1 MLPHI
6 HPAERVSADL
16 RGLGLPEGALVMTHA
31 SLRAVGQVEGGADG
45 LIDAIRE
52 VIGPRGTML
61 MVLGALD
68 AHAWVNERP
77 EPERAALLAEAE
89 PFDAGATPAAPDVG
103 VLAEVFRRRPET
115 VVSDHPEGRLAA
127 AGPLARELLDDPPWD
142 DYFGPGSALERL
154 VDAGGLILRLGA
166 DLDTVTALHY
176 AEYLC
181 SVDVK
186 RRVRRHRLVSTPQ
199 GPAIRSV
206 ASLDDEHGIVDYP
219 GRDYFED
226 LLLDYLARG
235 RTRRGRVG
243 EAVAELL
250 DAADLVRYGVDWM
263 DEHLGPRAW
272 SVDRRLLM
280 PRLDADLLAAR
291 KRRAGP
297 EIDAIRSLK
306 SALANAEAVPVEDGP
321 YRVVE
326 GSADVPRRVLT
337 DADVDAVIAAEIDE
351 RWRAIDEYA
360 RRGQPTEALRLQL
373 EALQR
378 YQRRG

>member
-1 MLPHI
+1 
-6 HPAERVSADL
+6 
-16 RGLGLPEGALVMTHA
+16 
-31 SLRAVGQVEGGADG
+31 
-45 LIDAIRE
+45 
-52 VIGPRGTML
+52 ML

-89 PFDAGATPAAPDVG
+89 PFDARATPADPGVG

-115 VVSDHPEGRLAA
+115 IASDHPEGRFAA

-154 VDAGGLILRLGA
+154 VDAGGQILRLGA

-176 AEYLC
+176 AEYIC
-181 SVDVK
+181 TVEAK
-186 RRVRRHRLVSTPQ
+186 RRVRRHRLVSTPT
-199 GPAIRSV
+199 GPMIRSV
-206 ASLDDEHGIVDYP
+206 TCLDDEHGIVDYP

-226 LLLDYLARG
+226 LLVDYLSRDRA
-235 RTRRGRVG
+235 RRGRVG
-243 EAVAELL
+243 DAVAELL
-250 DAADLVRYGVDWM
+250 DAADLVSFGATWM

-272 SVDRRLLM
+272 SVDRRLLL

-291 KRRAGP
+291 KRRAVP
-297 EIDAIRSLK
+297 EVDAIRSLK

-326 GSADVPRRVLT
+326 GRADVPRRVLG
-337 DADVDAVIAAEIDE
+337 DEDIDAVIAAEIAE
-351 RWRAIDEYA
+351 RQRAIDDYE
-360 RRGQPTEALRLQL
+360 RRGQPTETLRLQL
-373 EALQR
+373 KTLQR
-378 YQRRG
+378 YQRRAETS